1 MKYIL
6 QLIVILFVNQLY
18 AQNDAKIKGNVFDP
32 NLQPLDRATVSVIS
46 EQDSLVLSYVLT
58 DDKGKFEFVRLPS
71 KKQLVL
77 YVSHVNSASYAKK
90 LTLQPEEER
99 TLDSIIMEGHIMEEV
114 AITAV
119 APIRLNGDTLEYKAD
134 YFKTRP
140 NASVEE
146 LLLLL
151 PGLQVNADG
160 SIYYQG
166 KQVSGV
172 RVNNKDFFAHDLTIA
187 TRNLDASLID
197 IVQVIKDKGES
208 KREVADDSELPIVLN
223 LKMKKEFL
231 KANFGKFY
239 GGAATRDRYES
250 GALLNAFR
258 DTLQVSFIGFAN
270 NIGRQGFDY
279 SELSRYGGYG
289 RAENNRFMA
298 YGSNGLMN
306 QVSAGVNVN
315 YDIAKKLKVNLMYN
329 YGQRNYYNDNRYN
342 SQSFYNEIQ
351 EESLSKNHSE
361 NNQFNHE
368 LRGFV
373 RYHFDTTAHFS
384 YDGRVDLSNRQS
396 INESSGES
404 WRGIDEPVTNTQHR
418 SNSDNINHGYRQ
430 SIKFEKKFENKWLL
444 SYLHSLSNNQID
456 ANNMNA
462 SLNRYYLFNDSLID
476 QENLQTRTESI
487 FNTMNKIN
495 LQIPINKSVNFD
507 VFTEYSVKNET
518 SKEDIRV
525 RLNSDD
531 FENRNDIANNKGL
544 KNLFFYV
551 GTQWNIKAIKDLPI
565 TVGMRWLKLENRFDY
580 YGRMENTNQTHNYLL
595 PRVNISFKGIRA
607 SYSKQVQPPS
617 FYQLVVVDSDLYP
630 TSYTYASPY
639 FDNIVE
645 DQYSINYNKYFQKLK
660 MSVYF
665 YGRYTQSD
673 HAIVY
678 ARTYDTE
685 NSFSTNR
692 RYQVGETD
700 AFYSSVNF
708 SKTFLQNNTWKL
720 SYSLSSYGSWSERY
734 SNVNHEENI
743 ANHFYG
749 NIENSINLTYKDIL
763 TFRPNYGLRIN
774 QTKFKIES
782 NNFRNLT
789 NTEHSIGASLLF
801 NNIKN
806 FRLENSYTL
815 KNQVSGLSNDRQNL
829 HILNASLYYPV
840 LKKGELKLS
849 AFDIL
854 NQNASSYF
862 SANANT
868 TNYSTTLTLRQYFML
883 GFVYKFL
890 TTGNKK

>member
-1 MKYIL
+1 MKYFL
-6 QLIVILFVNQLY
+6 SLIAILFINQLY
-18 AQNDAKIKGNVFDP
+18 AQNDAKIEGRVFDP
-32 NLQPLDRATVSVIS
+32 SLQPLERATVSIIA
-46 EQDSLVLSYVLT
+46 EQDSLVLSYALT
-58 DDKGKFEFVRLPS
+58 DGKGKFEFVRLPS
-71 KKQLVL
+71 EKPLIL

-90 LTLQPEEER
+90 LILKPEEELM
-99 TLDSIIMEGHIMEEV
+99 LDSIIMEGHMMEEV
-114 AITAV
+114 AITAA

-208 KREVADDSELPIVLN
+208 KREVLDDSELPIVLN

-239 GGAATRDRYES
+239 GSAATRDRYES

-270 NIGRQGFDY
+270 NIGKQGFDY
-279 SELSRYGGYG
+279 SELSRYGGFG
-289 RAENNRFMA
+289 RAENNRFVM

-306 QVSAGVNVN
+306 QISAGINVN
-315 YDIAKKLKVNLMYN
+315 YDIAKKLKANLMYN
-329 YGQRNYYNDNRYN
+329 YGQRNYYSDSRNN
-342 SQSFYNEIQ
+342 SQSFYNEIR
-351 EESLSKNHSE
+351 EESLSTNRSE
-361 NNQFNHE
+361 NDQFEHE
-368 LRGFV
+368 IRGFV
-373 RYHFDTTAHFS
+373 RYYFDTTAHFS
-384 YDGRVDLSNRQS
+384 FDGRVDLSNRRAV
-396 INESSGES
+396 NEGSGES
-404 WRGIDEPVTNTQHR
+404 WRNIDEPVTNTQYQNNNDH
-418 SNSDNINHGYRQ
+418 INHGYRQ
-430 SIKFEKKFENKWLL
+430 TIRFEKKFENKWLL
-444 SYLHSLSNNQID
+444 SYNHSLSNNQIGAD
-456 ANNMNA
+456 NMSA

-476 QENLQTRTESI
+476 QENLRATTESI
-487 FNTMNKIN
+487 FNTTNKIN
-495 LQIPINKSVNFD
+495 LQIPISKSVNFD
-507 VFTEYSVKNET
+507 IFTEYSLKNES
-518 SKEDIRV
+518 SKEDIQI

-531 FENRNDIANNKGL
+531 FENRNDVANNKRL

-551 GTQWNIKAIKDLPI
+551 GTQWNIKAIKNVPI
-565 TVGMRWLKLENRFDY
+565 TVGARWLSLENKFDY
-580 YGRMENTNQTHNYLL
+580 YGRMDNRSNKHTYLL
-595 PRVNISFKGIRA
+595 PRVDINFKGFRV
-607 SYSKQVQPPS
+607 SYSKQVNPPS

-639 FDNIVE
+639 FDNVVE

-665 YGRYTQSD
+665 YGRYSLSD
-673 HAIVY
+673 HDVAQ

-692 RYQVGETD
+692 SYQVGATD
-700 AFYSSVNF
+700 AIHSSGNV

-720 SYSLSSYGSWSERY
+720 SYSVNYYGSWSERY
-734 SNVNHEENI
+734 SNVNREENI
-743 ANHFYG
+743 ADQFYG
-749 NIENSINLTYKDIL
+749 SVNNSINLSYKDIV
-763 TFRPNYGLRIN
+763 TFRPNYGLQLNRTMF
-774 QTKFKIES
+774 QIES
-782 NNFRNLT
+782 ENFRNTT
-789 NTEHSIGASLLF
+789 NAEHSVGASLLF
-801 NNIKN
+801 SNIKK
-806 FRLENSYTL
+806 FRLESSYTL
-815 KNQVSGLSNDRQNL
+815 KNQISGLNNERQNL
-829 HILNASLYYPV
+829 HILNASIYYPV
-840 LKKGELKLS
+840 LQKGELKFT

-862 SANANT
+862 SSYSNT
-868 TNYSTTLTLRQYFML
+868 TRYSTTLTLRQYFML

-890 TTGNKK
+890 TTGD